1 MFGIEFLSTMFLI
14 HAFKSA
20 IASFIIWGFLRYIL
34 SLFYFDLS
42 RMYDMERTDPYLK
55 KIINMFGLLLFVILL
70 FFGTVGNT
78 RIVIDPVQNYE
89 LRQYQENETLPEFVT
104 PEERY
109 EQLNGFIPLS
119 TDSMS
124 LLFGK
129 KKKQRITSLEPLQ
142 KA

>member
-1 MFGIEFLSTMFLI
+1 MFLI
-14 HAFKSA
+14 HAFKAA
-20 IASFIIWGFLRYIL
+20 IASLIVWGFLRYIL

-42 RMYDMERTDPYLK
+42 HMYDMERADPYFK

-89 LRQYQENETLPEFVT
+89 LRQYQENEALPEFIT

-109 EQLNGFIPLS
+109 EQRNGFTPL
-119 TDSMS
+119 
-124 LLFGK
+124 
-129 KKKQRITSLEPLQ
+129 KQ
-142 KA
+142 